1 MRKMDMER
9 TIYKKYAL
17 IGYDAKDV
25 RTYIQ
30 SLLASE
36 KEEYNLLKEKV
47 QHEKEENQRLLE
59 ELERKEQIPPMNP
72 NAEEINGILM
82 DLFANHTQSIL
93 DLKNELQEK
102 EKQLVQQLK
111 IKTQQREMSKNRI
124 KEAPAYLKAMT
135 EKSFEIEKEL
145 KDK

>member
-1 MRKMDMER
+1 MDMER

-17 IGYDAKDV
+17 IGYDPKDV

-36 KEEYNLLKEKV
+36 QEEYNLLKEKL
-47 QHEKEENQRLLE
+47 QNEREENQRLLE
-59 ELERKEQIPPMNP
+59 ELEQKNQIPPINP
-72 NAEEINGILM
+72 IAEEINGILM

-93 DLKNELQEK
+93 NLKNELQEK
-102 EKQLVQQLK
+102 ERQQLQQLK
-111 IKTQQREMSKNRI
+111 IKTQEREMSKNRI
-124 KEAPAYLKAMT
+124 KKAPAYVKAMT

>member
-1 MRKMDMER
+1 MDMER

-47 QHEKEENQRLLE
+47 QHEREENQRLLE

-124 KEAPAYLKAMT
+124 KEAPAYFKAMT